1 MLPCVPHLINIA
13 QLGGLG
19 RKEQRGIWR
28 AGEAVF
34 AHESEILSEVPAEPE
49 RGCARQIAASGRE
62 PPRWPRG
69 SARRGFPHV
78 LHTKKKYIYIYTHR
92 RAQRGWAGGRA
103 ALGRPRPRLGAGAC
117 LGNCKH
123 ILKIYGLANPDPR
136 VNTRITKTTEELIII
151 IRAYSKIAFYYY

>member
-49 RGCARQIAASGRE
+49 RGCARRRAESRRGDAEVAAGSGEARML
-62 PPRWPRG
+62 
-69 SARRGFPHV
+69 SARMLSPRLSPSFATPARV
-78 LHTKKKYIYIYTHR
+78 
-92 RAQRGWAGGRA
+92 AF
-103 ALGRPRPRLGAGAC
+103 GRPRPRLAPPVAARRGSASGK
-117 LGNCKH
+117 L
-123 ILKIYGLANPDPR
+123 
-136 VNTRITKTTEELIII
+136 
-151 IRAYSKIAFYYY
+151 

>member
-49 RGCARQIAASGRE
+49 RGCARQIAASGRGDAEVAAGSRFPRFSRCFAKE
-62 PPRWPRG
+62 PQ
-69 SARRGFPHV
+69 
-78 LHTKKKYIYIYTHR
+78 
-92 RAQRGWAGGRA
+92 RAQQ
-103 ALGRPRPRLGAGAC
+103 
-117 LGNCKH
+117 
-123 ILKIYGLANPDPR
+123 GLARGTGGIRSASALACPDGGC
-136 VNTRITKTTEELIII
+136 
-151 IRAYSKIAFYYY
+151 

>member
-49 RGCARQIAASGRE
+49 RGCARQIAASGRGDAE
-62 PPRWPRG
+62 VAAG
-69 SARRGFPHV
+69 SAEATFAEAFPTLCGKATASPARAGGGTGGV
-78 LHTKKKYIYIYTHR
+78 RPTASAPAVA
-92 RAQRGWAGGRA
+92 AQRGSVSRK
-103 ALGRPRPRLGAGAC
+103 L
-117 LGNCKH
+117 
-123 ILKIYGLANPDPR
+123 
-136 VNTRITKTTEELIII
+136 
-151 IRAYSKIAFYYY
+151 

>member
-13 QLGGLG
+13 QLGGLR

-49 RGCARQIAASGRE
+49 RGCARQIAASGRGDAELAVGSGEATFAEAFPMLCKKRSE
-62 PPRWPRG
+62 PGEGWQGDGWRSAVLGPGSPR
-69 SARRGFPHV
+69 RR
-78 LHTKKKYIYIYTHR
+78 L
-92 RAQRGWAGGRA
+92 
-103 ALGRPRPRLGAGAC
+103 LGAGAC

-123 ILKIYGLANPDPR
+123 ILKI
-136 VNTRITKTTEELIII
+136 
-151 IRAYSKIAFYYY
+151 

>member
-34 AHESEILSEVPAEPE
+34 AHESEILSAFPAEPA
-49 RGCARQIAASGRE
+49 RGCARRMDGSGRDT
-62 PPRWPRG
+62 PRWPWAPLAQPSPSLSQGWRWRSG
-69 SARRGFPHV
+69 PAP
-78 LHTKKKYIYIYTHR
+78 R
-92 RAQRGWAGGRA
+92 RAV
-103 ALGRPRPRLGAGAC
+103 

-123 ILKIYGLANPDPR
+123 ILKI
-136 VNTRITKTTEELIII
+136 
-151 IRAYSKIAFYYY
+151 

>member
-49 RGCARQIAASGRE
+49 RGCARQIAASGRGDAEVAARQSLARISPCFAQKTPNIE
-62 PPRWPRG
+62 PGEGWPGDGWRWAVLGPG
-69 SARRGFPHV
+69 SARERV
-78 LHTKKKYIYIYTHR
+78 LEI
-92 RAQRGWAGGRA
+92 
-103 ALGRPRPRLGAGAC
+103 
-117 LGNCKH
+117 
-123 ILKIYGLANPDPR
+123 
-136 VNTRITKTTEELIII
+136 VNI
-151 IRAYSKIAFYYY
+151 F

>member
-49 RGCARQIAASGRE
+49 RGCARQIAASGRGDAE
-62 PPRWPRG
+62 VAAGSGEATFSPRLSPRPSQKPPR
-69 SARRGFPHV
+69 
-78 LHTKKKYIYIYTHR
+78 
-92 RAQRGWAGGRA
+92 RGWHSAV
-103 ALGRPRPRLGAGAC
+103 LGPGSPRRRLLGAGAC

-123 ILKIYGLANPDPR
+123 ILKI
-136 VNTRITKTTEELIII
+136 
-151 IRAYSKIAFYYY
+151 

>member
-49 RGCARQIAASGRE
+49 RGCARQIAASGRGDAE
-62 PPRWPRG
+62 VAAGCRFPA
-69 SARRGFPHV
+69 SSRGFANEPQ
-78 LHTKKKYIYIYTHR
+78 
-92 RAQRGWAGGRA
+92 RAQQGLARGTGGI
-103 ALGRPRPRLGAGAC
+103 RPASAPACPDGAC
-117 LGNCKH
+117 L
-123 ILKIYGLANPDPR
+123 AR
-136 VNTRITKTTEELIII
+136 ETVNI
-151 IRAYSKIAFYYY
+151 F

>member
-49 RGCARQIAASGRE
+49 RGCARQIAASGRGDAEVAVGSGEATLAEVFSRRFAKKPHGE
-62 PPRWPRG
+62 PGEGWRSAVLGPGSPR
-69 SARRGFPHV
+69 RR
-78 LHTKKKYIYIYTHR
+78 L
-92 RAQRGWAGGRA
+92 
-103 ALGRPRPRLGAGAC
+103 LGPGAC

-123 ILKIYGLANPDPR
+123 ILKI
-136 VNTRITKTTEELIII
+136 
-151 IRAYSKIAFYYY
+151 

>member
-19 RKEQRGIWR
+19 RKEQTGIWR

-62 PPRWPRG
+62 DAEVATNSGEATFTQAFPMKEG
-69 SARRGFPHV
+69 S
-78 LHTKKKYIYIYTHR
+78 K
-92 RAQRGWAGGRA
+92 GGRVLFGPSLAPAVA
-103 ALGRPRPRLGAGAC
+103 AQCRSMAG
-117 LGNCKH
+117 K
-123 ILKIYGLANPDPR
+123 Y
-136 VNTRITKTTEELIII
+136 
-151 IRAYSKIAFYYY
+151 

>member
-49 RGCARQIAASGRE
+49 RGCARQIAASGRGDAE
-62 PPRWPRG
+62 VAVGSGEATLAEVFPDASQKKKKRNPRR
-69 SARRGFPHV
+69 ARRGLAF
-78 LHTKKKYIYIYTHR
+78 
-92 RAQRGWAGGRA
+92 
-103 ALGRPRPRLGAGAC
+103 GRPRPRLAPAAAARPGSVSRK
-117 LGNCKH
+117 L
-123 ILKIYGLANPDPR
+123 
-136 VNTRITKTTEELIII
+136 
-151 IRAYSKIAFYYY
+151 